1 MPRSAPTFRMW
12 RTSARVSM
20 SQITGILCR
29 FKYNC
34 AVSADLQLDETC
46 ENSRTISDSMYG
58 REDSSS
64 STLAPT
70 FPMCG

>member
-1 MPRSAPTFRMW
+1 MC

-34 AVSADLQLDETC
+34 VVSADLQFEESC
-46 ENSRTISDSMYG
+46 ENSRTMSDSM
-58 REDSSS
+58 
-64 STLAPT
+64 
-70 FPMCG
+70 